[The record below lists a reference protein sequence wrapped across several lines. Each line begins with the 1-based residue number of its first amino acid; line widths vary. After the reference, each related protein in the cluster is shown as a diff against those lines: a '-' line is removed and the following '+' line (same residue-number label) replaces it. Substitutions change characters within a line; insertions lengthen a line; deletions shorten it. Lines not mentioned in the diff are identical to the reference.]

1 MQLPTLPK
9 GATKRKFEAPEP
21 PVFGDVTLKS
31 SSVTME
37 DAAEGDDDDD
47 DNRERMEAFAPGMSP
62 PSAPPSLDAAHILVT
77 IPQAMM
83 PITSGKKMLMVDSS
97 AGD

>member
-9 GATKRKFEAPEP
+9 AATKRKFEAPEP

-31 SSVTME
+31 SSVTIE
-37 DAAEGDDDDD
+37 DAAEGDDDD
-47 DNRERMEAFAPGMSP
+47 DNRERMEAFAPGTSP
-62 PSAPPSLDAAHILVT
+62 PSAPPSLDVAHILVT
-77 IPQAMM
+77 TPQVMM

-97 AGD
+97 AED